1 MARCG
6 CASAQCSCVL
16 ANGVNTTVNGDGSTG
31 TPYQVNVSCEAIQDC
46 IGAIVGQGLEYDDP
60 GNKLRAKISGT
71 GGNIIVFG
79 ADGGLYAPA
88 SAVALGCGLEF
99 GGSGQIQV
107 NLVAY
112 GSYTRNV
119 ANDAIGGT
127 LGNVAMGG
135 DPTGGVGAYCEP
147 TAGDIRVKPEKFVVT
162 NNVSINE
169 TLGPAT
175 VPFTT
180 TEIVLAITN
189 PSAYYAMC
197 GELKVAGLWTESST
211 ANANPQTFFEF
222 NLDDGAGYQSVA
234 VRGRDTRGIGSVSQ
248 ETMRPLMAL
257 NVCLDPS
264 ELKTFRFRMRWAFG
278 TVHGGGTTQILAA
291 AREIRF
297 MGVNI

>member
-16 ANGVNTTVNGDGSTG
+16 ADGTNTTTTGDGSIG
-31 TPYQVNVSCEAIQDC
+31 TPYQVHVSCEAIQDC
-46 IGAIVGQGLEYDDP
+46 IGQIVGQGLEYDDA
-60 GNKLRAKISGT
+60 GNVLRAKVSGV

-88 SAVALGCGLEF
+88 SAVSLGCGLEF
-99 GGSGQIQV
+99 GGSGQIQANV
-107 NLVAY
+107 IAF

-119 ANDAIGGT
+119 ANDSIGGT

-135 DPTGGVGAYCEP
+135 LATGGIGVYCEP
-147 TAGDIRVKPEKFVVT
+147 AGGDLRVKPEKFTLT

-175 VPFTT
+175 VPYTT
-180 TEIVLAITN
+180 SEITLVVTN

-211 ANANPQTFFEF
+211 ANSNPQTIFEF
-222 NLDDGAGYQSVA
+222 NLDDGAGYQSVT
-234 VRGRDTRGIGSVSQ
+234 VRARDTRGISSVSQ
-248 ETMRPLMAL
+248 ETMRPVMPL
-257 NVCLDPS
+257 NVCLDPG
-264 ELKTFRFRMRWAFG
+264 ETKTFRFRMRWAYG

-291 AREIRF
+291 GREIRF